1 MVLQVIKY
9 STEMVKWMLRYIFC
23 THLILTEA
31 RKPEFYGLEQFGN
44 PIFTREISSFFFE
57 KIEILWKNG
66 VPKLAKNSTL
76 LVYNSSDSTLLVYN
90 SSCFSSDAETSSC
103 KISLTNSCSLQL
115 AHEKLRYI
123 HRMPHCVYWLSD
135 AETEDCRVLRCK
147 MCKSGHVCMVLKLS
161 V

>member
-1 MVLQVIKY
+1 MVLRDLIQLLYDLFSMDMIVKVIKY

-123 HRMPHCVYWLSD
+123 HRMPHCVY
-135 AETEDCRVLRCK
+135 
-147 MCKSGHVCMVLKLS
+147 
-161 V
+161 